1 MARSRGMWTRQLP
14 VEERRLRVASPLRL
28 GVVADTHGSAA
39 PSRRS
44 SDFVAAFFAR
54 AAVDLILHAGD
65 AGHAS
70 VLEALE
76 VVAPVV
82 AVRGNA
88 DPVDLIEALPDRVWI
103 EAGSRTI
110 LLLHGHHGK
119 TAAKAAREA
128 AAPDIDM
135 IVFGHSHRPLID
147 REGETILFNPGSPVE
162 RRWNP
167 HFGLGLI
174 DVSDDAIE
182 PELILFEDRR
192 HLDNIDVLP
201 RGSGRGG

>member
-1 MARSRGMWTRQLP
+1 M
-14 VEERRLRVASPLRL
+14 RVSSPLRL
-28 GVVADTHGSAA
+28 GVVGDTHGSAP

-44 SDFVAAFFAR
+44 FEFVAEFFAR
-54 AAVDLILHAGD
+54 AGVDLILHAGD

-70 VLEALE
+70 VLETLE
-76 VVAPVV
+76 AVAPVV

-88 DPVDLIEALPDRVWI
+88 DPLDLIEVLPDQVRI
-103 EAGSRTI
+103 DAGSRT
-110 LLLHGHHGK
+110 LQLLHGHHGK
-119 TAAKAAREA
+119 TAAKAARA
-128 AAPDIDM
+128 AADAAIDL

-147 REGETILFNPGSPVE
+147 REGTTILFNPGSPVE

-174 DVSDDAIE
+174 DVSDESIE

-192 HLDNIDVLP
+192 HLANVVVS
-201 RGSGRGG
+201 RQGSGGGR

>member
-1 MARSRGMWTRQLP
+1 MWTRQLP
-14 VEERRLRVASPLRL
+14 VEERHLRVASPLRL
-28 GVVADTHGSAA
+28 GVVGDTHGSAP

-44 SDFVAAFFAR
+44 CEFVAEFFAR
-54 AAVDLILHAGD
+54 AGVDLILHAGD
-65 AGHAS
+65 AGHVS

-76 VVAPVV
+76 AVAPVV

-88 DPVDLIEALPDRVWI
+88 DPLDLIEALPDQVWI
-103 EAGSRTI
+103 EAGKRTV

-119 TAAKAAREA
+119 TAAKAARA
-128 AAPDIDM
+128 AAGAAIDL

-147 REGETILFNPGSPVE
+147 REGTTILFNAGSPVE

-174 DVSDDAIE
+174 DVSDARIE
-182 PELILFEDRR
+182 PELILFEDWR
-192 HLDNIDVLP
+192 HLENIAISP
-201 RGSGRGG
+201 K